1 MEPLEPEIFQNG
13 IWYELR
19 GEQYYPCLL
28 PPEPDHTEGELLETI
43 IRQMAKAQGIDE
55 ELKERDPLAWVGAMN
70 NIKSAAQEFFGGKR
84 DGGVRLHDG
93 PLVPILS
100 NVVRG

>member
-28 PPEPDHTEGELLETI
+28 PPEPDHTEDELLEIHSTDGKGAGY
-43 IRQMAKAQGIDE
+43 RRRF
-55 ELKERDPLAWVGAMN
+55 ERV
-70 NIKSAAQEFFGGKR
+70 
-84 DGGVRLHDG
+84 
-93 PLVPILS
+93 
-100 NVVRG
+100 

>member
-28 PPEPDHTEGELLETI
+28 PPEPENTEEELLETI
-43 IRQMAKAQGIDE
+43 IKQMAKAQGIE
-55 ELKERDPLAWVGAMN
+55 K
-70 NIKSAAQEFFGGKR
+70 I
-84 DGGVRLHDG
+84 
-93 PLVPILS
+93 
-100 NVVRG
+100 

>member
-28 PPEPDHTEGELLETI
+28 PPEPDHTEEELLETI
-43 IRQMAKAQGIDE
+43 IRQMAKAQGRESVRIDTHQGNAPMRAM
-55 ELKERDPLAWVGAMN
+55 LERSGYVHCGSVYLETGEHRVAYEKCLG
-70 NIKSAAQEFFGGKR
+70 
-84 DGGVRLHDG
+84 
-93 PLVPILS
+93 
-100 NVVRG
+100 

>member
-28 PPEPDHTEGELLETI
+28 PPEPDHTEDELLETI
-43 IRQMAKAQGIDE
+43 IQQMAKARASTRI
-55 ELKERDPLAWVGAMN
+55 
-70 NIKSAAQEFFGGKR
+70 
-84 DGGVRLHDG
+84 
-93 PLVPILS
+93 
-100 NVVRG
+100 

>member
-28 PPEPDHTEGELLETI
+28 PPEPDHTEEELLETI
-43 IRQMAKAQGIDE
+43 IQQMEKAQGIDE
-55 ELKERDPLAWVGAMN
+55 DLKERDPLAWVGAMN
-70 NIKSAAQEFFGGKR
+70 NIKSAAQEFF
-84 DGGVRLHDG
+84 
-93 PLVPILS
+93 
-100 NVVRG
+100 RGET

>member
-28 PPEPDHTEGELLETI
+28 PPEPDHTDAELLETI
-43 IRQMAKAQGIDE
+43 IQQMAKAQGIDE
-55 ELKERDPLAWVGAMN
+55 DLKERDPLAWVGAMN
-70 NIKSAAQEFFGGKR
+70 NIKSAAQEFF
-84 DGGVRLHDG
+84 
-93 PLVPILS
+93 
-100 NVVRG
+100 RGET